1 MSEMKQKEPS
11 QPTGSANNTTPSTA
25 AQNPKAA
32 KAKVKKGKEG
42 GQNTLVPSGAQVID
56 PASSSA
62 PTKQKKRNDEAPVP
76 AKRQGGGQNT
86 IEYRLDYVVS

>member
-42 GQNTLVPSGAQVID
+42 G
-56 PASSSA
+56 
-62 PTKQKKRNDEAPVP
+62 
-76 AKRQGGGQNT
+76 
-86 IEYRLDYVVS
+86 